1 MYQMLFEYVGFR
13 KTADAKKDRLQLV
26 EKAEEI
32 KKVLYDETPE
42 DVERLINV
50 YEDQGLHWPFPDPL
64 PFDSCFFSIGRRL
77 NLSLTPSALQTRF
90 RQDEFERMGAPDIFL
105 VGYLVAWEG
114 DVPFAFT
121 VMQFGQ
127 GDGLGGI
134 NEPNKSVMG
143 MGVAYEGGEWLQPMS
158 LDPWIVS
165 MMVRAV
171 NEHKQIIQ
179 DYAPSL
185 ANRMDRKKVSK
196 RSKQLLPL
204 PAPFYMVNLKDEL
217 IAAPVKKPTQLPGRP
232 VEWSHRWDVRG
243 HECCR
248 IERGEL
254 PIPEKLKASLK
265 RREYRIHEGMA
276 VTSEDLGRLM
286 KRGIRAPGPR
296 EWVAVLS
303 FWRDAA
309 IRGPKDRPYVPAARV
324 DA

>member
-1 MYQMLFEYVGFR
+1 
-13 KTADAKKDRLQLV
+13 
-26 EKAEEI
+26 
-32 KKVLYDETPE
+32 
-42 DVERLINV
+42 
-50 YEDQGLHWPFPDPL
+50 
-64 PFDSCFFSIGRRL
+64 
-77 NLSLTPSALQTRF
+77 
-90 RQDEFERMGAPDIFL
+90 
-105 VGYLVAWEG
+105 
-114 DVPFAFT
+114 
-121 VMQFGQ
+121 
-127 GDGLGGI
+127 
-134 NEPNKSVMG
+134 
-143 MGVAYEGGEWLQPMS
+143 MS

-185 ANRMDRKKVSK
+185 ANRMDRKKVLK

-217 IAAPVKKPTQLPGRP
+217 ITAPVKKPTPLPGRP

-254 PIPEKLKASLK
+254 PMDPKLKASLK
-265 RREYRIHEGMA
+265 RREYRISEGMA
-276 VTSEDLGRLM
+276 VLPEDLMRLG

-303 FWRDAA
+303 FWREAA
-309 IRGPKDRPYVPAARV
+309 VRGPLNKPYIPAARV
-324 DA
+324 DL